1 MEQAI
6 RGYFDACNTPPVSSW
21 PGGWLSTPLGN
32 CSGCGPGAVNDNV
45 RETGMPLV
53 RIDIMEGRPPE
64 KIRELHGR
72 VAALVAEILDTPIER
87 VRTYITQ
94 FPPQGW
100 GIGGVPADVAR
111 ADEVEARRAAG
122 AGLNG
127 T

>member
-1 MEQAI
+1 
-6 RGYFDACNTPPVSSW
+6 
-21 PGGWLSTPLGN
+21 
-32 CSGCGPGAVNDNV
+32 
-45 RETGMPLV
+45 MPLV

-94 FPPQGW
+94 FPPEGW

-111 ADEVEARRAAG
+111 ARSAAG
-122 AGLNG
+122 SRPARSSRSPRRRRPARQRS
-127 T
+127 